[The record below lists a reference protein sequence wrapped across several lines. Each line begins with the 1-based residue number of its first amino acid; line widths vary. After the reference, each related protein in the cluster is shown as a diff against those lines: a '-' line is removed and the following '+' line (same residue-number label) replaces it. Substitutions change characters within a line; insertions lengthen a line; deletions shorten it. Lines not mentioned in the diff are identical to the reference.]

1 MTVSSTNPAATTTSA
16 GFAPTTS
23 SSKQLTQQDFLKLLS
38 TQMQNQDPMQPMDDS
53 QFMAQ
58 MAQFST
64 LQATTTMSTS
74 MAALQT
80 HSDLATA
87 SSLVGKN
94 VTITNETAGVVTGTV
109 TGVDASSGN
118 AQVVIG
124 GKSYSLSDITNVT
137 PAATTTT
144 TPASTTSS
152 SSGSSTTTS

>member
-1 MTVSSTNPAATTTSA
+1 MTVSATNPVATTTSA
-16 GFAPTTS
+16 GFTPTTS

-64 LQATTTMSTS
+64 LQATTTMSTD
-74 MAALQT
+74 MTALRT

-87 SSLVGKN
+87 SSLVGRN
-94 VTITNETAGVVTGTV
+94 VTITNETVGVVSGTV
-109 TGVDASSGN
+109 TGVDASSGT

-124 GKSYSLSDITNVT
+124 GKSYSLGDITNVT
-137 PAATTTT
+137 PVSTTTT
-144 TPASTTSS
+144 SG
-152 SSGSSTTTS
+152 SGSSTTSS

>member
-1 MTVSSTNPAATTTSA
+1 MTVSATNPVATTTSA
-16 GFAPTTS
+16 GFTPTTS

-74 MAALQT
+74 MAALQA

-87 SSLVGKN
+87 SSLVGKK

-137 PAATTTT
+137 PVPTATTT
-144 TPASTTSS
+144 TPASS

>member
-16 GFAPTTS
+16 GFTPTTS

-64 LQATTTMSTS
+64 LQATTTMGTD
-74 MAALQT
+74 MTALRT

-87 SSLVGKN
+87 SSLVGRK
-94 VTITNETAGVVTGTV
+94 VTIVNNTDGVVSGAV
-109 TGVDASSGN
+109 TGVDASSGS

-137 PAATTTT
+137 PITTAPTTTT
-144 TPASTTSS
+144 
-152 SSGSSTTTS
+152 SGSDSSTPSS

>member
-16 GFAPTTS
+16 GFTPTTS
-23 SSKQLTQQDFLKLLS
+23 SNKQLTQQDFLKLLS

-64 LQATTTMSTS
+64 LQATTTMSTD
-74 MAALQT
+74 MTALRT

-87 SSLVGKN
+87 SSLVGRN
-94 VTITNETAGVVTGTV
+94 VTITNETVGVVSGTV
-109 TGVDASSGN
+109 TGVDASSGT

-124 GKSYSLSDITNVT
+124 GKSYSLGDITNVT
-137 PAATTTT
+137 PVSTTTT
-144 TPASTTSS
+144 SG
-152 SSGSSTTTS
+152 SGSSTTSS

>member
-1 MTVSSTNPAATTTSA
+1 MTVSSTNPAATTGST
-16 GFAPTTS
+16 GFTPTTS

-64 LQATTTMSTS
+64 LQATTAMSTS

-109 TGVDASSGN
+109 SGVDASSGN
-118 AQVVIG
+118 ARVIIG

-137 PAATTTT
+137 PVVTTPTAAAAAT
-144 TPASTTSS
+144 S

>member
-16 GFAPTTS
+16 GFTPTVS

-64 LQATTTMSTS
+64 LQATTTMGADMT
-74 MAALQT
+74 ALRT

-87 SSLVGKN
+87 SSLVGRQ
-94 VTITNETAGVVTGTV
+94 VTITNNTVGTVTGTV
-109 TGVDASSGN
+109 SGVDASSGT
-118 AQVVIG
+118 AEVVIG

-137 PAATTTT
+137 PV
-144 TPASTTSS
+144 ASTTTG
-152 SSGSSTTTS
+152 SGSTTTSS